1 MAVTT
6 PARRSTRRT
15 QSARNQRHASTE
27 DQRIPQVY
35 REMLAEAEA
44 REPQLIDDDR
54 IPKRRKMAGR
64 THIPSAHIELP
75 KAPTPVDNDETT
87 SRQVQ
92 TVYDSPSSS
101 SEESDMEW
109 EDINLQ
115 PAVSEALS
123 DDSSIQ
129 ITLDRPHDRER
140 QKRAL
145 RRQPI
150 TAAEKRL
157 RLDIH
162 KVHLLCLLRH
172 VQIRNRWCNDDELQG
187 ALKRMISKQVISL
200 LHPPESKPEHYRS
213 TTFIDGLN
221 QLSDAFSKRF
231 RVTKPGLKRP
241 HWAQGPDAL
250 KTRVEAILSNAEV
263 FTSLEDFKQQAKT
276 LQGSRDF
283 GAQLFCALLRSAAVE
298 ARLVCSLQPLPF
310 SGVTKEI
317 TSTVPTGK
325 TFFMAADNSEK
336 SSDDSTRPKSRSSVQ
351 RLTRPGFKPSR
362 PSSTPREIP
371 YSRNQESS
379 YPVFWVEAF
388 NEAVSK
394 WIPID
399 PLVTR
404 SLAKPSKFEPPATDP
419 NNLLSYVVA
428 FEDDASAR
436 DVTRRY
442 SKAFN
447 AKTRKFRVESTT
459 RNAGWWDRALQVYE
473 KPFLEDRD
481 QLEVSEL
488 TAKTAAEPMPRNIQD
503 FKDHPVYALERH
515 LRRSEVIHP
524 KRAIGQVSFGKPGSK
539 SQALE
544 PVYRRSDVQT
554 VRSADKWYRLGR
566 DIKTGEQPLKRV
578 KARNSVVSGL
588 PEDDEERDA
597 PPETPLYA
605 IFQTQVY
612 VPPPVVD
619 GRVPK
624 NVYGNL
630 DVYVPSMVP
639 VGGIHI
645 GHPDAAR
652 AAKLLGLD
660 FAAAVTGFT
669 FQGRH
674 GTAVY
679 TGVVVAEEYREALQ
693 AVIDGL
699 EQERLHDELETRTA
713 EVLRAWKHLLL
724 KLRIAERVKGYA
736 IEGDDFDEGA
746 GVGPSED
753 DGPVDDDM
761 GGGFIPGSDGEAPG
775 GGGFIPEP
783 DTEIGGGG
791 FLPESD
797 METAEPSMGGGGF
810 IPESDAEAPGGGGFI
825 PEPDTETPD
834 PSMTG
839 GGFLPEL
846 PSQGPMDLY
855 DDPPTS
861 LNASKYTAPAAPHP
875 QTVTAGSDPAAHQP
889 QDTSPHPNPARPPRY
904 SLVVVPKTKEEPTD
918 SSSLENITS
927 EASPSISHP
936 AQPDRPDDSAP
947 PQEFLPSAAPD
958 ISNAS
963 SPADNPSAGASD
975 PQTPKSEASDSS
987 SRRDSETSLLSQ
999 DPDDEDAIPEWLMS
1013 D

>member
-1 MAVTT
+1 MAVNT

-15 QSARNQRHASTE
+15 QSGRNQRHGSTE

-44 REPQLIDDDR
+44 REPQLLDDDR

-64 THIPSAHIELP
+64 THIPSAQIELP
-75 KAPTPVDNDETT
+75 KAPTPVNNDETT

-129 ITLDRPHDRER
+129 ITLDRPQDRER

-187 ALKRMISKQVISL
+187 ALKRMLSKQVISL

-221 QLSDAFSKRF
+221 QISDAFSKRF

-241 HWAQGPDAL
+241 HWAQNPDAL

-310 SGVTKEI
+310 SGVTKEM
-317 TSTVPTGK
+317 TSNVSAGK
-325 TFFMAADNSEK
+325 TFIMAADSSEK
-336 SSDDSTRPKSRSSVQ
+336 SSDDSTRTKSRSGVQ

-388 NEAVSK
+388 NEAVNK

-447 AKTRKFRVESTT
+447 AKTRKFRVESTA
-459 RNAGWWDRALQVYE
+459 RNAAWWDRALRVYE

-524 KRAIGQVSFGKPGSK
+524 KRAIGQVSLGKPGSK
-539 SQALE
+539 NQTLE

-578 KARNSVVSGL
+578 KARKPLALASGL

-639 VGGIHI
+639 AGGIHI
-645 GHPDAAR
+645 GHPDAAH
-652 AAKLLGLD
+652 AAKLLGVD

-679 TGVVVAEEYREALQ
+679 TGVIVAEEYREALQ

-699 EQERLHDELETRTA
+699 EQERLHDELETRSA

-736 IEGDDFDEGA
+736 IEGDDVDEGA
-746 GVGPSED
+746 GVGLREKG

-761 GGGFIPGSDGEAPG
+761 GGGFIPELDGEAQG

-783 DTEIGGGG
+783 DTEIAESSMGGGG

-797 METAEPSMGGGGF
+797 METAEPSMEGGEF
-810 IPESDAEAPGGGGFI
+810 IAES
-825 PEPDTETPD
+825 DTETPD
-834 PSMTG
+834 PPMEG
-839 GGFLPEL
+839 GGFLPEST
-846 PSQGPMDLY
+846 SQGPMDQ
-855 DDPPTS
+855 DDVPSTNH
-861 LNASKYTAPAAPHP
+861 NASKPTAPAAPQP

-889 QDTSPHPNPARPPRY
+889 QDTSPHPSPARPPRY

-918 SSSLENITS
+918 SSSLDTITS
-927 EASPSISHP
+927 KASMSIPHS

-947 PQEFLPSAAPD
+947 PQEPLPYTAPD
-958 ISNAS
+958 TSNPP
-963 SPADNPSAGASD
+963 SPAENPPAGARD
-975 PQTPKSEASDSS
+975 PAQNPAQSPKSETSDPS

>member
-1 MAVTT
+1 MAVNT

-15 QSARNQRHASTE
+15 QSDRNQQHGSSE

-44 REPQLIDDDR
+44 REPQLHDDDR
-54 IPKRRKMAGR
+54 TPKRRKMAGR
-64 THIPSAHIELP
+64 TQMLSAQIELP
-75 KAPTPVDNDETT
+75 KAPPSVDNEETT

-109 EDINLQ
+109 EDISLQ

-129 ITLDRPHDRER
+129 ITLDRPQDRE
-140 QKRAL
+140 KRKGAL

-200 LHPPESKPEHYRS
+200 LHPPESKPEHSRS

-231 RVTKPGLKRP
+231 KVTKPGLKRP

-250 KTRVEAILSNAEV
+250 KNRVETILSNAEV
-263 FTSLEDFKQQAKT
+263 FTSLEDFRQQAKT

-310 SGVTKEI
+310 SGATKEM
-317 TSTVPTGK
+317 TSNVSTGK
-325 TFFMAADNSEK
+325 TFIMAADSSEK
-336 SSDDSTRPKSRSSVQ
+336 SSDDSTRVKSRSGVQ
-351 RLTRPGFKPSR
+351 RLTRPGFKPPR
-362 PSSTPREIP
+362 PSTTPREIP
-371 YSRNQESS
+371 YSRSQESS

-388 NEAVSK
+388 NEAINK
-394 WIPID
+394 WIPVD

-447 AKTRKFRVESTT
+447 AKTRKFRVESIT
-459 RNAGWWDRALQVYE
+459 RNAAWWDRALRVYE

-524 KRAIGQVSFGKPGSK
+524 KRVIGQVSLGKPGSK
-539 SQALE
+539 TQVLE

-578 KARNSVVSGL
+578 KARKPLASGL
-588 PEDDEERDA
+588 PEDDDEERDA
-597 PPETPLYA
+597 PPPETPLYA

-639 VGGIHI
+639 AGGIHI
-645 GHPDAAR
+645 GHPDAAH
-652 AAKLLGLD
+652 AARLLGVD

-679 TGVVVAEEYREALQ
+679 TGVIVAEEYREALQ
-693 AVIDGL
+693 EVIEGL

-736 IEGDDFDEGA
+736 IEGDDVDEGA
-746 GVGPSED
+746 DVEPSEEG

-761 GGGFIPGSDGEAPG
+761 GGGFIPELDGETPG
-775 GGGFIPEP
+775 DGGFIPEP
-783 DTEIGGGG
+783 DTETAEPSMAGG

-797 METAEPSMGGGGF
+797 TEIAGLSMGGGGF
-810 IPESDAEAPGGGGFI
+810 IPESD
-825 PEPDTETPD
+825 TETPD
-834 PSMTG
+834 ASMEG
-839 GGFLPEL
+839 GGFLPES
-846 PSQGPMDLY
+846 PSQGPMDL
-855 DDPPTS
+855 DDEPSTS
-861 LNASKYTAPAAPHP
+861 RNASMSTAPAVPPP
-875 QTVTAGSDPAAHQP
+875 QTATSEFDPAAP
-889 QDTSPHPNPARPPRY
+889 RDTPPHPSPAGPPRY
-904 SLVVVPKTKEEPTD
+904 SLVVVPKAKEESIEP
-918 SSSLENITS
+918 SLSDNITS
-927 EASPSISHP
+927 EASTTPRT
-936 AQPDRPDDSAP
+936 AQLDRPNNSAP
-947 PQEFLPSAAPD
+947 SQEPLPSAAQD
-958 ISNAS
+958 TSKAL
-963 SPADNPSAGASD
+963 SPAENAPADAPDPLLYPVQSQASD
-975 PQTPKSEASDSS
+975 PS